1 MDRRKFVR
9 TSAVALCAVP
19 MLPATAFPAVVPL
32 PVKPG
37 WLRDLIHLN
46 DQQLKSIQ
54 AYRVGEAGAFPGAI
68 TDGDDIPNPQS
79 TADFVRRA
87 ACAISCP
94 ESSFYQSAGLLRQI
108 DSALGYLLKAQH
120 ADGTLDL
127 PATNFH
133 STPDTGFI
141 VKRLV
146 PAYTL
151 LEQSGTPEREA
162 VLATFKT
169 FLLRA
174 GEALTVG
181 GIHTPNHRW
190 VVSAALTK
198 LNERWPDSNYVN
210 RINRWLAEHIDMD
223 SDGQYN
229 ERSTLIYSPL
239 TNRLLITIA
248 KGLQKPELLEYVRR
262 NLAMTMYYVHPNG
275 EVVSEASGRQDKALV
290 GTLEGYYFPYRYLA
304 IHDNNGEMA
313 AMCRLIEKTAMPK
326 TVYLLDYLLEDPTL
340 WQELPASRPLPTSYV
355 KTYPHSG
362 LVRIRRDTWDGTIL
376 SASPVWL
383 TFHKGDAVL
392 QGMRVASS
400 FFGKGQF
407 QTGKIDQQGDSWVLT
422 QALDGPYYQ
431 PYPPDQI
438 PADGDWEKMP
448 RTNRE
453 QSEVQTLQTTV
464 TISEQNNGLQARI
477 TIAGTDGV
485 PVALELIFRPG
496 GTFTGVTAHPTRANS
511 YLLSGRGSYTVKG
524 DTITFGP
531 GQDGPGQAVHKN
543 VQLRGALPAMD
554 APSVYITGFTPFDH
568 TISLS

>member
-1 MDRRKFVR
+1 MDRRNFVR
-9 TSAVALCAVP
+9 ASAVALCAVP
-19 MLPATAFPAVVPL
+19 TLPAVALSAVVPL
-32 PVKPG
+32 PVKPD

-46 DQQLKSIQ
+46 DQQLTSIQ
-54 AYRVGEAGAFPGAI
+54 AYRVREAGPFLGAA
-68 TDGDDIPNPQS
+68 TDGDGIPNPQS

-87 ACAISCP
+87 SCAISYP
-94 ESSFYQSAGLLRQI
+94 ESPFYQSADLLQQI
-108 DSALGYLLKAQH
+108 DLALGYLLTAQH
-120 ADGTLDL
+120 TDGTLDL

-151 LEQSGTPEREA
+151 LEQSDTPKREA
-162 VLATFKT
+162 VLATFNT

-198 LNERWPDSNYVN
+198 LNERWPDARYVN
-210 RINRWLAEHIDMD
+210 RINQWLAEHIDMD

-248 KGLQKPELLEYVRR
+248 KGLKKPELLDYIRR
-262 NLAMTMYYVHPNG
+262 NLAMTMYYVHANG
-275 EVVSEASGRQDKALV
+275 EVVSEASGRQDKAQV
-290 GTLEGYYFPYRYLA
+290 GTLEGYYLPYRYMA
-304 IHDNNGEMA
+304 IHDNDGEMA

-326 TVYLLDYLLEDPTL
+326 TVYLLDYLLEDTTL
-340 WQELPASRPLPTSYV
+340 WQELPTMKPLPTSYV
-355 KTYPHSG
+355 KVYPHSG
-362 LVRIRRDTWDGTIL
+362 LVRIRRGRWDSTIL
-376 SASPVWL
+376 SANPVWL

-392 QGMRVASS
+392 QGIRVASS

-407 QTGKIDQQGDSWVLT
+407 QTEKIEQQGDSWVLT

-431 PYPPDQI
+431 PYPSDQI
-438 PADGDWEKMP
+438 PPDGDWEKMP
-448 RTNRE
+448 RTNRA
-453 QSEVQTLQTTV
+453 QSEVQKLQTTV
-464 TISEQNNGLQARI
+464 TISEQANGVQARI
-477 TIAGTDGV
+477 TISGTDGV

-496 GTFTGVTAHPTRANS
+496 GTFAGVTAHPTRANA
-511 YLLSGRGSYTVKG
+511 YLLTGSGSYTVKK
-524 DTITFGP
+524 DTITFGSE
-531 GQDGPGQAVHKN
+531 QAGPEPVTHRN

-554 APSVYITGFTPFDH
+554 APSVYVTGFTPFDR
-568 TISLS
+568 TISLT